1 MLIIIKAALLFLSV
15 FIVLPIVF
23 FVLVGTVGKH
33 FSLTIDQ
40 DCWLAKTRIKWIK
53 LFVRKF
59 IV

>member
-1 MLIIIKAALLFLSV
+1 MFIIIKAALLFLSV

-23 FVLVGTVGKH
+23 FVLVGIIGKQ

-40 DCWLAKTRIKWIK
+40 DCWLAKTKIKWIK

-59 IV
+59 II